1 MYLLCFH
8 LKSDHLNTF
17 IVMIR
22 VWQLRVFFLLF
33 LLVWFGELN
42 KLTHIYAYAWVIENK
57 LITVSFDLLSNY
69 LIELNF
75 FCLQRLINYLITMYF
90 SFQLYCLL
98 WNAPLKKH
106 HHMYSTM
113 ERVYS
118 LIKGFMR
125 LFSSEGSMATIIQ
138 CHRTVYN
145 TIHLHLVL
153 KIEVYFLS

>member
-33 LLVWFGELN
+33 LLVWFGESN

-75 FCLQRLINYLITMYF
+75 FCFTTIDKLFDNNVM
-90 SFQLYCLL
+90 
-98 WNAPLKKH
+98 KH

-113 ERVYS
+113 ERVHS